1 MTRLAC
7 VACMDENKSV
17 HTTTW
22 LRAIELAREF
32 LLPPA
37 VTLALFDDN
46 ADAQKAAEVAQQI
59 VAWGPDAVVG
69 HFASSAAEAAAPL
82 YAQHHLPLFL
92 PAATAK
98 HLTSYPTTWRICD
111 NDEDYVRWLLPLLTA
126 WGPEAIAIEHDGS
139 VHGKSVAHRLKAV
152 INPVDNQQAATTFF
166 AGSFQK
172 ALAWAVKWAR
182 CSPEGARLILADDAF
197 SAELAPALLANAID
211 PASRQIYV
219 AAIAPQPAGERA
231 AMLAAAWHQRWGGVP
246 GCYFWETLVALD
258 VAWRYPDFPA
268 QTLMGPL
275 HFDAQ
280 RESHPASFSL
290 WQATR
295 HGLQIVQTTEIS
307 V

>member
-22 LRAIELAREF
+22 LRAIELAKEF

-126 WGPEAIAIEHDGS
+126 WG
-139 VHGKSVAHRLKAV
+139 
-152 INPVDNQQAATTFF
+152 Q
-166 AGSFQK
+166 
-172 ALAWAVKWAR
+172 
-182 CSPEGARLILADDAF
+182 
-197 SAELAPALLANAID
+197 
-211 PASRQIYV
+211 RQ
-219 AAIAPQPAGERA
+219 
-231 AMLAAAWHQRWGGVP
+231 
-246 GCYFWETLVALD
+246 
-258 VAWRYPDFPA
+258 
-268 QTLMGPL
+268 
-275 HFDAQ
+275 
-280 RESHPASFSL
+280 
-290 WQATR
+290 
-295 HGLQIVQTTEIS
+295 
-307 V
+307 